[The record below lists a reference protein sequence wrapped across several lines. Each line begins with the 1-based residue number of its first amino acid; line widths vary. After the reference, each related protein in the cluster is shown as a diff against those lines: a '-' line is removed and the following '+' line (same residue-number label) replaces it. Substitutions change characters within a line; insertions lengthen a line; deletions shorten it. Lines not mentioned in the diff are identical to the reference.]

1 MKKTLLFIAAMAAT
15 VLANAQFKDDF
26 ESNKMGWSEFIA
38 KDGEAT
44 IKEGKLHL
52 IGKKEISSNISS
64 NDKPSFSSTYCYAP
78 FDFNK
83 NFSIKAKVFAKKID
97 DENNFGIMFNYIDEY
112 NFCAFSITEDY
123 VKFYRY
129 KEGRLVG
136 FNRNGAKTK
145 NLKKND
151 VNLEIKSTFNKVEFY
166 INNVKVIQ
174 QKYVPMES
182 TGIGFYVLG
191 KGVADFDDLE
201 ITQ

>member
-15 VLANAQFKDDF
+15 VFANAQFKDDF
-26 ESNKMGWSEFIA
+26 ESNKMGWSEFVA

-52 IGKKEISSNISS
+52 IGKKDISS
-64 NDKPSFSSTYCYAP
+64 DKTSVSYTYCYAP

-83 NFSIKAKVFAKKID
+83 NFSIKAKIFAKKID

-112 NFCAFSITEDY
+112 NYCAFVITQDY
-123 VKFYRY
+123 VYFKKV
-129 KEGRLVG
+129 KEGNLVG
-136 FNRNGAKTK
+136 LNRNGAKTK
-145 NLKKND
+145 NLKKSD
-151 VNLEIKSTFNKVEFY
+151 VNLEIKSTFNKIEFF
-166 INNVKVIQ
+166 INNVKVIEQ
-174 QKYVPMES
+174 RYIPMES
-182 TGIGFYVLG
+182 TGIGFYVIG

>member
-26 ESNKMGWSEFIA
+26 ESNKMGWSEFVA

-52 IGKKEISSNISS
+52 IGKKDIS
-64 NDKPSFSSTYCYAP
+64 NDNTSFIPTYCYAP

-112 NFCAFSITEDY
+112 NFCAFIITEDY
-123 VKFYRY
+123 VYFRRV

-145 NLKKND
+145 NLKKSD

-166 INNVKVIQ
+166 INNVKVIE
-174 QKYVPMES
+174 QKYIPMES

>member
-26 ESNKMGWSEFIA
+26 ESNKMGWSEFVA

-52 IGKKEISSNISS
+52 IGKKEISPNP

-97 DENNFGIMFNYIDEY
+97 DENYFGFMFNYIDEY
-112 NFCAFSITEDY
+112 NFCAFIITEDY
-123 VKFYRY
+123 VFFHRY

-136 FNRNGAKTK
+136 LNRNGAKTK
-145 NLKKND
+145 NLKKSD

-166 INNVKVIQ
+166 INNVKVIE
-174 QKYVPMES
+174 QKYIPMES
-182 TGIGFYVLG
+182 TGIGFFVLG